1 VWSLLGGC
9 GDREI
14 TTQAAGA
21 CVGGGEKGRGFVKRA
36 LRHGAGRELAEKSK
50 RFLLGREFGLKAE

>member
-1 VWSLLGGC
+1 LGGC